1 MKKWLA
7 TYGNAFN
14 DYPNFFRKGDT
25 FCVPMI
31 DLSHKNDIIYI
42 YFSDYKINQICFKC
56 LIVETDLE
64 RNHIMCPANGR
75 YEGFWCQIRV
85 LSVAPVGYKALQNS
99 VIEKFRLQIVK
110 IDLSNFGNLF
120 ISALEITNNE
130 FCEYLD
136 SEFSKCTD
144 LRNSVLLEKQL
155 STISMRLSQDSEG
168 NVTYSKYMM
177 PLIHHICPSDK
188 YSKNWIGELVLE
200 SRFCHGHFGPYLN
213 IYDNGKYISYTQR
226 EMSFSFW
233 LNGSPDGLFSCTVYE
248 LVDNKIEERNISWSG
263 FEFAFRSLEHLLP
276 FCQWIINLNLQ
287 HIELSDLR
295 NLAYVKL
302 YSSYSSSEYDISI
315 IDAVYQSYNNCH
327 SLLTVN
333 MRREI
338 INWFYD
344 VFRNFPIPVVN
355 EPKAISQIRAFLG
368 K

>member
-7 TYGNAFN
+7 TYGNSFN
-14 DYPNFFRKGDT
+14 EYPYFFREGDS
-25 FCVPMI
+25 FCLPMI

-42 YFSDYKINQICFKC
+42 YFSDYRINQICFKC

-64 RNHIMCPANGR
+64 RNHIMCPADGW
-75 YEGFWCQIRV
+75 YDGFWCQVRI
-85 LSVAPVGYKALQNS
+85 LSVVPVGYNKLQNS
-99 VIEKFRLQIVK
+99 VIENYGLSIVK
-110 IDLSNFGNLF
+110 INLSNFGNLF
-120 ISALEITNNE
+120 ISACEISNE
-130 FCEYLD
+130 LGDYLD
-136 SEFSKCTD
+136 SEFLEGTNLK
-144 LRNSVLLEKQL
+144 NSLLLELQL
-155 STISMRLSQDSEG
+155 RSISMRLSRDSEG

-177 PLIHHICPSDK
+177 PNIHHICPSIKD
-188 YSKNWIGELVLE
+188 SKNWIGELTLE

-213 IYDNGKYISYTQR
+213 LYDNGKYRSYTQR

-233 LNGSPDGLFSCTVYE
+233 LNGSPDGYFSCTVYE
-248 LVDNKIEERNISWSG
+248 LIGNKIEEKKISWSG

-302 YSSYSSSEYDISI
+302 YSSYSNREYDVSI
-315 IDAVYQSYNNCH
+315 IDGVYKSYNNCH

-344 VFRNFPIPVVN
+344 VFRNFPIPLVN
-355 EPKAISQIRAFLG
+355 EPEVISKIREFLA